1 MLPALPGPAA
11 DPGRLR
17 RRERLVLLLLAVA
30 LPALGVAPAA
40 LAERPRPPGGGP
52 EAATVAAPPGRR
64 PVPPLL
70 MPVAGAVVRGF
81 EAPAG
86 PYGPGH
92 RGIDLAAPVGEV
104 VRAPAAGRVTFAGD
118 VAGTTWV
125 TVLVAPEVLV
135 TVGPLLRPE
144 VVAGRPVRAR
154 GPVGRVAQGHGAAAR
169 AGSAGAG
176 EAAAVHLGVR
186 VEGVYVDP
194 LAHLIDRP
202 RPRLAPLPAPGGLA
216 VAPP

>member
-1 MLPALPGPAA
+1 MLSALPEPAA

-17 RRERLVLLLLAVA
+17 SRRLLVLLLAVA
-30 LPALGVAPAA
+30 LLALALAPAA
-40 LAERPRPPGGGP
+40 LAERSRPPGGGP
-52 EAATVAAPPGRR
+52 EAATMAAPPVRR

-92 RGIDLAAPVGEV
+92 RGIDVAAPVGEV
-104 VRAPAAGRVTFAGD
+104 VRAPAAGRVTFAGG

-125 TVLVAPEVLV
+125 TVLIAPEVLV
-135 TVGPLLRPE
+135 TVGPLLQAE

-154 GPVGRVAQGHGAAAR
+154 GPVGRVAPGHGAAAR
-169 AGSAGAG
+169 AGRAGSG
-176 EAAAVHLGVR
+176 EVAAVHLGVR

-194 LAHLIDRP
+194 LAYLIDRP
-202 RPRLAPLPAPGGLA
+202 RPRLAPLLAPGGLA
-216 VAPP
+216 VPPR